1 MMTEEEVK
9 TIYMYC
15 HNKNPDGL
23 YPTEVDL
30 VEFAN
35 KMEVYLKIQSTIM
48 RQAISECISWYD
60 SGDLEPFPIDTLRGI
75 MIDA

>member
-1 MMTEEEVK
+1 
-9 TIYMYC
+9 
-15 HNKNPDGL
+15 
-23 YPTEVDL
+23 VDL